1 MTYPRIEHHGAVNGV
16 TGSCHQL
23 HLTADVSILIDCG
36 MFQGNEA
43 NSGGA
48 GSADLQI
55 EFPLDS
61 VQALIL
67 THVHIDHAGR
77 LPWLMAA
84 GFKGPVYCTEP
95 SALLLPTVL
104 EDAFL
109 LGIQRNQQ
117 QAERF
122 IKLVEPMLRGT
133 AYRQWVTIVDTPE
146 VILRI
151 RFQRAGHIL
160 GSAWVEC
167 DVLYPGEQRR
177 RRIIFSGDLGAPH
190 APILPP
196 PDIPWSADVVVL
208 ESTYGDRL
216 HEDRR
221 TRRQRFQTALE
232 QALSDGGTVLIPA
245 FSIGRTQELLYE
257 LEDIINASA
266 GDWQQMPVILDAP
279 LATRFT
285 ALYRQL
291 KPYWAQEAL
300 KRVANGRKPL
310 GFEQL
315 LTVTTHAQHLA
326 MVNRLASTRQPA
338 IVITGNGMCSA
349 GRIINYL
356 KAMLGDAR
364 HNVIFTGYQA
374 QGTPGRMIQQ
384 YGPGGGYVDMEGERL
399 DIRAGITTLGGYS
412 AHADQAGLVNFV
424 ARMRHWPEEVR
435 LVHGERSAKETLAA
449 ALQSRARARGRSLNV
464 LIP

>member
-23 HLTADVSILIDCG
+23 HLTPNTSVLIDCG
-36 MFQGNEA
+36 LFQGAEISR
-43 NSGGA
+43 SGTQA
-48 GSADLQI
+48 ENMAI
-55 EFPLDS
+55 EFSLAGI
-61 VQALIL
+61 QALIA
-67 THVHIDHAGR
+67 THVHIDHVGR
-77 LPWLMAA
+77 LPWLIAA

-95 SALLLPTVL
+95 SAMLLPTVL

-109 LGIQRNQQ
+109 LGIRRDAQL
-117 QAERF
+117 AERF
-122 IKLVEPMLRGT
+122 IKQVEPMLQPV
-133 AYRQWVTIVDTPE
+133 AYRQWMT
-146 VILRI
+146 VINRDELVLRI

-167 DVLYPGEQRR
+167 DVNYPREKRR

-190 APILPP
+190 APILPA
-196 PDIPWSADVVVL
+196 PDIPYNADLVVL

-221 TRRQRFQTALE
+221 TRRQRFQRALE

-257 LEDIINASA
+257 LEAIISGQR
-266 GDWQQMPVILDAP
+266 GDWLQMPVILDAP

-285 ALYRQL
+285 QLYRQL
-291 KPYWAQEAL
+291 KPYWDKEAL
-300 KRVANGRKPL
+300 RRVAAGHKPL

-315 LTVTTHAQHLA
+315 LTVNTHGQHLA
-326 MVNRLASTRQPA
+326 MVNRLAQTRQPA

-349 GRIINYL
+349 GRVVNYL
-356 KAMLGDAR
+356 KAMLGDPR
-364 HNVIFTGYQA
+364 HNVIFTGFQA
-374 QGTPGRMIQQ
+374 QGTPGRAIQK
-384 YGPGGGYVDMEGERL
+384 YGPQGGYVELEGERF

-412 AHADQAGLVNFV
+412 AHADQAGLVKFV
-424 ARMRHWPEEVR
+424 TGMRHWPQQVR
-435 LVHGERSAKETLAA
+435 LVHGELYAKQQLAD
-449 ALQSRARARGRSLNV
+449 ALREKARRYGRNLEV